1 MQYHLYILESLH
13 NGQFY
18 IGQTQNLDKRLEKHN
33 RGYVKST
40 KNKRPWKFLFTF
52 ECDSR
57 ASAMALEKKL
67 KAFKSRKRILAWI
80 DDNQ

>member
-1 MQYHLYILESLH
+1 MQYHLHILQSLH

-33 RGYVKST
+33 KGYVKST

-57 ASAMALEKKL
+57 ASTMALEKNL